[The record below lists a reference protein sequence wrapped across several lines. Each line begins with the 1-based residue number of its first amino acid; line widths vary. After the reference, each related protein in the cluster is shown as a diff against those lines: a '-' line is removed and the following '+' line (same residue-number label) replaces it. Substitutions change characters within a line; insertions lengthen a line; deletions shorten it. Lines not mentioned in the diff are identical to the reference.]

1 MLCFFSLETDWTVL
15 PIARSSRFK
24 LDVLFTSIKEIFWDW
39 KKSAKEPSTGI
50 ASFKSNRGL
59 FKAERVALPLNR
71 SSREL
76 HIIVPWEFKI
86 PIASYSKEV
95 LQPPTLFSALCN
107 PSAAVQCHA
116 MRTNFYIPGIQ
127 GLGEIWM
134 HAPPSLRENFYCV
147 P

>member
-1 MLCFFSLETDWTVL
+1 MLRFFSLETDWTVL
-15 PIARSSRFK
+15 PIARSPLFK
-24 LDVLFTSIKEIFWDW
+24 LAVLFYIHQRDLFETGRNPPRNLI
-39 KKSAKEPSTGI
+39 STGI

-95 LQPPTLFSALCN
+95 LQPPTFFSALCN
-107 PSAAVQCHA
+107 PSAAMSCDAARPTSISQEFRALVKSEC
-116 MRTNFYIPGIQ
+116 
-127 GLGEIWM
+127 
-134 HAPPSLRENFYCV
+134 SLM
-147 P
+147 